1 VVTNHDALS
10 DCLKRYALTFN
21 RLHVAAFLTKL
32 GLSKETAQGDA
43 LVSKTLQML
52 HESKADMTV
61 LFRRLSHAV
70 LNGNFSSCADVCV
83 NSAAFDAW
91 LPFYQAACE
100 ASSQNL
106 VQRSTAMLAVNPKY
120 VLRNHLAETAI
131 RQARDH
137 QDNSEIHTLLK
148 LLAHPFDEQIEYDA
162 YAALPPDWAQQLE
175 VSCSS

>member
-1 VVTNHDALS
+1 
-10 DCLKRYALTFN
+10 LTFN
-21 RLHVAAFLTKL
+21 RLHVAAFLAKL
-32 GLSKETAQGDA
+32 GLSEEVPQGDV

-52 HESKADMTV
+52 HEGKADMTAF
-61 LFRRLSHAV
+61 FRRLSHAV
-70 LNGNFSSCADVCV
+70 LNGDFSPCADVCV
-83 NSAAFDAW
+83 NPAAFDAW

-100 ASSQNL
+100 ASSQTSA
-106 VQRSTAMLAVNPKY
+106 QRSTTMLAINPKY